1 MASISDPARR
11 EADDLGRLLN
21 EQAALRRVATLVAS
35 GTAETEL
42 VSAVA
47 SEIGRLLGADTAAA
61 LRFDGETL
69 QVIGDWFEDD
79 RRFEAS
85 RTYTYGGDTISARVI
100 GAAAPARID
109 SADDLRSDFARERW
123 AQLGIGASLGA
134 PIVVEGEVWGVVTVS
149 RFAGNPPFDSGAEH
163 RLADFAGLVAQAIAN
178 AEARRE
184 MAALIEEQSALRRI
198 ATLVAGGRPPQEVLA
213 EVTAQVGRLFD
224 AHAVNIVEWQG
235 VLDEVAVMRAWTAD
249 PLPPPQAGDLLRPD
263 PKGTIASTL
272 ETGHAQRSTESD
284 ASVIAAPLIIN
295 GTLRGTLSVHRAAD
309 HPFPNGAEARLRSF
323 ADLAAHSISN
333 DQAQE
338 ELRASRARIVNAG
351 DTARQ
356 RLERN
361 LHDGAQQRL
370 VSVSISLRVALARLA
385 ADPEQSRELLTAA
398 ADELTHALQDLRD
411 LARGLHPA
419 ILSEHGLRPAL
430 EALTRRAPLPVT
442 VDNEVAERLPAP
454 VEAAAYYLVA
464 ESLTNVT
471 KYAKATA
478 VTVGVRCSDGFAHV
492 EVTDDGIGGARVAE
506 GSGIR
511 GLADRVEALG
521 GRLELDSRPGH
532 GTTVR
537 AYIPVE

>member
-1 MASISDPARR
+1 MASTSDPARG
-11 EADDLGRLLN
+11 ADELARLLD

-35 GTAETEL
+35 GTAEREII
-42 VSAVA
+42 SAVA

-61 LRFDGETL
+61 LHFDGETL

-100 GAAAPARID
+100 ATAGPARID

-134 PIVVEGEVWGVVTVS
+134 PIVVDGEVWGVVTVS
-149 RFAGNPPFDSGAEH
+149 RYTGNPPFDPGAEH

-184 MAALIEEQSALRRI
+184 MAALYEEQAALHGI
-198 ATLVAGGRPPQEVLA
+198 ATLVASGRPPEEVLA

-224 AHAVNIVEWQG
+224 AHAVHILEWAG
-235 VLDEVAVMRAWTAD
+235 VKDEVVVVCAWTAD
-249 PLPPPQAGDLLRPD
+249 LAPPPKAGDLMHPD
-263 PKGTIASTL
+263 PEGAIISTIEA
-272 ETGHAQRSTESD
+272 GHARRSAETD
-284 ASVIAAPLIIN
+284 ASAIAAPLIIN
-295 GTLRGTLSVHRAAD
+295 GTLRGTLSAHRGAD
-309 HPFPNGAEARLRSF
+309 HPFPAGAEPRLRSF
-323 ADLAAHSISN
+323 ADLAAQSISN
-333 DQAQE
+333 EQAQE

-370 VSVSISLRVALARLA
+370 VSVSISLRVALARID

-398 ADELTHALQDLRD
+398 ADELGHALQDLRD

-430 EALTRRAPLPVT
+430 EALARRAQFPVT
-442 VDNEVAERLPAP
+442 VDNDVAERLPAP
-454 VEAAAYYLVA
+454 VEAAAYYVVA
-464 ESLTNVT
+464 ESLTNVA

-478 VTVGVRCSDGFAHV
+478 VTVGVRCSDGFARV
-492 EVTDDGIGGARVAE
+492 EVTDDGVGGAQIAE

-521 GRLELDSRPGH
+521 GRFELDSRPGA

-537 AYIPVE
+537 AFIPL